1 METSTIISNSIL
13 QLVSFVIGNEEFG
26 VNILKVQEIIR
37 SVSITR
43 VPKSPDYV
51 AGVINLRGKI
61 VPVIDLRKRFAL
73 LPKEADKDTRII
85 VVELDDKVVGFLVDK
100 VKEVIRVDNE
110 IIDPPP
116 DLTTDISTH
125 YITGVAKLPD
135 RLLILLD
142 LDRILNASEKE
153 QISEVYPEA
162 SHNH

>member
-1 METSTIISNSIL
+1 METGAMITNSIS
-13 QLVSFVIGNEEFG
+13 QLVSFVVGNEEFG

-61 VPVIDLRKRFAL
+61 VPVIDLRKRFSL

-85 VVELDDKVVGFLVDK
+85 VVELDGKVVGFLVDK
-100 VKEVIRVDNE
+100 VKEVLRVENE
-110 IIDPPP
+110 IIEPPP
-116 DLTTDISTH
+116 DLTTDINTH

-142 LDRILNASEKE
+142 LDRVLTASEKD
-153 QISEVYPEA
+153 QVSEIYSDA
-162 SHNH
+162 SDNN